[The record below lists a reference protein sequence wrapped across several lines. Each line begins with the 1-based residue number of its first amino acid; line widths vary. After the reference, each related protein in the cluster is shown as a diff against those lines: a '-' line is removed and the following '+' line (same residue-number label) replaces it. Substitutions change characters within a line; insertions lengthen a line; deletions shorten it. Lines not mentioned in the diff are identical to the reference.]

1 VQIMY
6 AEDQVGAYRAGACN
20 IGPAE
25 IARRRQGA
33 YMALAVTVILAAILL
48 IVDAPTILR
57 LAIFPP
63 LAGGLV
69 SLEQVRR
76 RFCVAYGLAGLRNFG
91 AIGEVVSVEETAQ
104 RRADRR
110 AALVLIGYAS
120 AVALVITLAFVALPV

>member
-1 VQIMY
+1 MQIMY
-6 AEDQVGAYRAGACN
+6 AEDRGDAYRAGACN

-33 YMALAVTVILAAILL
+33 YLAFAVTVALAAILL
-48 IVDAPTILR
+48 IVEAPPILR
-57 LAIFPP
+57 LAIFPS

-91 AIGEVVSVEETAQ
+91 ALGEVVTVGEAAQ

-110 AALVLIGYAS
+110 AALILIGYSS
-120 AVALVITLAFVALPV
+120 AVALALTLAFVALPV